1 MAHRATIEDV
11 VAMVLR
17 QNVVVRIAALA
28 TITEVLV
35 VAN

>member
-1 MAHRATIEDV
+1 MAHRATIEHI